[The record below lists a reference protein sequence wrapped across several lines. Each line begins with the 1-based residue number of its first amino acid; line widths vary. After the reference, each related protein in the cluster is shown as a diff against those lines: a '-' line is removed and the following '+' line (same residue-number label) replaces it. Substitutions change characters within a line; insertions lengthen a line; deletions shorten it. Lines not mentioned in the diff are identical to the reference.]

1 MKITDLTPE
10 VAHCAFEEFL
20 DSWLSTWAAARQLQD
35 TPRTSYTY
43 FKGYVANDA
52 DGEGEQ

>member
-10 VAHCAFEEFL
+10 MAQCAFEEFWDEWL
-20 DSWLSTWAAARQLQD
+20 ATWDSARQLQG

-43 FKGYVANDA
+43 FKGFMADDA
-52 DGEGEQ
+52 GEEGNQ

>member
-1 MKITDLTPE
+1 MEITDLTPE
-10 VAHCAFEEFL
+10 MAQCAFEEFW
-20 DSWLSTWAAARQLQD
+20 DAWLSTWAAARQLQG
-35 TPRTSYTY
+35 TSSTSYTY

>member
-10 VAHCAFEEFL
+10 MDQCAFEEFW
-20 DSWLSTWAAARQLQD
+20 DAWLSTWAAARQLQD

-52 DGEGEQ
+52 GEEGDQ